1 MKKQAILLTL
11 NLILTVVVY
20 SQPLPAKHQT
30 ELDRNDTDTNTLQYI
45 LRNGTFY
52 GHARYFFMATDNT
65 AGLSDYYANAIGM
78 GIGYETGKIRG
89 FQLGVSGF
97 FIYNLQSS
105 GLSELDP
112 KTGAANRYELGLF
125 DIKDPENNHDLDRLE
140 DLYLKYS
147 FKNSNIKFGKQH
159 IKTPYVNAQDGRMRP
174 TLVEGLTLEFKQ
186 LKKTTI
192 EAGYIYKVSPRG
204 TVKWYSVGQSIGIY
218 PMGVLV
224 DGTRANYET
233 HIKSNGIYYAGI
245 THNFNKNIKL
255 QVWNNYVENVFNTSL
270 IQYNG
275 EFKLSAKNK
284 LITGLQSSYQTALN
298 YGGNVDS
305 KYTYMNSNNQAFT
318 FGAKLGITFPKN
330 FAVQTNYNRITKH
343 GQYLMPREW
352 GRDPFFT
359 FMARERNEGFGDVHA
374 ITGTLSKNFAKKGL
388 RIEATYGYFKLPDV
402 KNFALNKY
410 GLPSYWQTNIDIRYS
425 MPKYFHGTEFQLLY
439 VYKGKVGETY
449 NNDRYVI
456 NKVDMSTLNFIVNY
470 HF

>member
-192 EAGYIYKVSPRG
+192 EAGYIYKVSPRDR
-204 TVKWYSVGQSIGIY
+204 KSV
-218 PMGVLV
+218 V
-224 DGTRANYET
+224 
-233 HIKSNGIYYAGI
+233 
-245 THNFNKNIKL
+245 
-255 QVWNNYVENVFNTSL
+255 
-270 IQYNG
+270 
-275 EFKLSAKNK
+275 
-284 LITGLQSSYQTALN
+284 
-298 YGGNVDS
+298 
-305 KYTYMNSNNQAFT
+305 
-318 FGAKLGITFPKN
+318 
-330 FAVQTNYNRITKH
+330 
-343 GQYLMPREW
+343 
-352 GRDPFFT
+352 
-359 FMARERNEGFGDVHA
+359 
-374 ITGTLSKNFAKKGL
+374 
-388 RIEATYGYFKLPDV
+388 
-402 KNFALNKY
+402 
-410 GLPSYWQTNIDIRYS
+410 
-425 MPKYFHGTEFQLLY
+425 
-439 VYKGKVGETY
+439 
-449 NNDRYVI
+449 
-456 NKVDMSTLNFIVNY
+456 
-470 HF
+470 